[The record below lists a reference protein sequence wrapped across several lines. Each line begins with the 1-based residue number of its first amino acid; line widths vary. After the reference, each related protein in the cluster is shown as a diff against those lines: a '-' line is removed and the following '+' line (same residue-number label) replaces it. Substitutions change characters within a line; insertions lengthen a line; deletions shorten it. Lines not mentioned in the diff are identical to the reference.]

1 MTDSRQRTRAY
12 GLSLEI
18 QDKILNEMTKT
29 IENLRVKGKKCLLPF
44 QKGRYGTLVQYHN
57 SLNACYNTT
66 TKFHKKMYAWY
77 R

>member
-29 IENLRVKGKKCLLPF
+29 IENLRVKGKKMF
-44 QKGRYGTLVQYHN
+44 TSISKR
-57 SLNACYNTT
+57 
-66 TKFHKKMYAWY
+66 
-77 R
+77 